1 MRGIMRIYL
10 RRFDIALVIFRG
22 FCSLYFNPLIPGGD
36 KKVTQT

>member
-22 FCSLYFNPLIPGGD
+22 FCSLYGIEFCEKIPD
-36 KKVTQT
+36 KGVNI